1 MSGMNNE
8 VLQIVR
14 TKSWIYFEPP
24 RVKTKN
30 KKQSKPIESQLTK
43 EHQNEH
49 FKQ

>member
-14 TKSWIYFEPP
+14 PKNWTELEPP
-24 RVKTKN
+24 RIKN
-30 KKQSKPIESQLTK
+30 KKQSKPIESQSTK

>member
-24 RVKTKN
+24 RIKT
-30 KKQSKPIESQLTK
+30 KKQSKPIESQSNK